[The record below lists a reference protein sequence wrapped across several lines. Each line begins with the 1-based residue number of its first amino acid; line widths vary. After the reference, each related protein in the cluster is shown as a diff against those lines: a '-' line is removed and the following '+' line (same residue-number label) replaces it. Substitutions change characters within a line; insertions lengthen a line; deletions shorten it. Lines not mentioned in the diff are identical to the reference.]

1 MSKRHLRVVQQ
12 EDSSLSSEVNASKLD
27 VVASGLVTFADAIAA
42 LSALTALVAVT
53 NSDSQ
58 DQSNSEPL
66 QKQLA
71 AMKKQIDYL
80 TKEISK
86 RQ

>member
-12 EDSSLSSEVNASKLD
+12 EDSSLSSAVNASKLD
-27 VVASGLVTFADAIAA
+27 VVVSGLVTFADAIAA
-42 LSALTALVAVT
+42 LSALMALDAVT

-71 AMKKQIDYL
+71 AMKKKLIA
-80 TKEISK
+80 
-86 RQ
+86 